1 VGSIKSVLRIVGAC
15 GWWVAEGDSY
25 VSGFMVRKMVLA
37 WVEGMK
43 AKGKIQAIDW
53 GEVSRDVLME
63 ACADETGYLEVF
75 DTESTAEDISNI
87 MFSRPD
93 LGIFVSMYCCL
104 FKEACEMWPHK
115 VPDIIAS
122 LRDGR
127 FQRKVHALRAEYEGV
142 TPCPFRVC
150 QSLLVTPPKTRT
162 QKAKY
167 GSK

>member
-1 VGSIKSVLRIVGAC
+1 VDSIKSVLRIVGAC

-37 WVEGMK
+37 WVEEMK
-43 AKGKIQAIDW
+43 TKGKTQAIDW

-63 ACADETGYLEVF
+63 ACADETGYLELF

-115 VPDIIAS
+115 VPDILVCI
-122 LRDGR
+122 RDGR
-127 FQRKVHALRAEYEGV
+127 FRRTALAMRAGYGGV

-150 QSLLVTPPKTRT
+150 ESLIAPPKTRT
-162 QKAKY
+162 QKAK
-167 GSK
+167 SRAK